1 MRIQSFEER
10 VGCSKT
16 SCGLTGSE
24 IWSIEALSRKQQEKG
39 NRGGEGREPKTGDED
54 SNYTRGIT
62 MSARFNH
69 IMSNFLPTELAGI
82 SPLAVNHASPLN
94 ATS

>member
-1 MRIQSFEER
+1 MWADWFGNLVDRSNCQENNKRSE
-10 VGCSKT
+10 
-16 SCGLTGSE
+16 TG
-24 IWSIEALSRKQQEKG
+24 
-39 NRGGEGREPKTGDED
+39 GGEGREPKTGDED

-69 IMSNFLPTELAGI
+69 IISNFLPTELAGI